1 LKKKFVAVVVLE
13 HPIFAALSSVVDQKE
28 FDTIEGAR
36 QHSSNLL
43 EVYRGEQ
50 YALISKEA
58 PCVLDDYIKVL
69 ATERT
74 EGGYY

>member
-1 LKKKFVAVVVLE
+1 MKKKFVAVVVLE

-28 FDTIEGAR
+28 FDTIEEAR
-36 QHSSNLL
+36 QHSSSLL

-50 YALISKEA
+50 YAIISKEA
-58 PCVLDDYIKVL
+58 PFVLDDYIKVL

-74 EGGYY
+74 ESGYY

>member
-13 HPIFAALSSVVDQKE
+13 HPTFAALSSVVDQKE

-43 EVYRGEQ
+43 EVYRGDQ
-50 YALISKEA
+50 YALISMA
-58 PCVLDDYIKVL
+58 SPFILDDYVRVL
-69 ATERT
+69 ATERM
-74 EGGYY
+74 ESGYY